1 MKRNLMVLGCSAFLA
16 VALALTS
23 YAKTFDTDLDGVP
36 DQTDNC
42 DVDPN
47 GPSLGDCAA
56 QEDGDGDGFG
66 NACDTDTNQAGQT
79 DLGDVS
85 ATLSQSK
92 IGGTILNFDFDCD
105 GVTALPDV
113 SKALADSK
121 VGKIPDRAATI
132 RPERPAPDSVGRPAP
147 AFLVECS

>member
-1 MKRNLMVLGCSAFLA
+1 MKRNLMILGCSAFLA

-23 YAKTFDTDLDGVP
+23 YAKTPDTDLDGVP
-36 DQTDNC
+36 DQTDYC

-47 GPSLGDCAA
+47 GPSGGACSA

-66 NACDTDTNQAGQT
+66 NACDTDTNNAGQT

-85 ATLSQSK
+85 TTLAQSK
-92 IGGTILNFDFDCD
+92 IGGTILNYDFDCD

-121 VGKIPDRAATI
+121 VGKIPGPSCDHPSGT
-132 RPERPAPDSVGRPAP
+132 PCP
-147 AFLVECS
+147 